1 MVFSDGRF
9 HWDVQFFCPM
19 QDWELESL
27 AFFMDIIYSTFVQGN
42 GLDQICWKPTKTRG
56 FEVRGYYHSQ
66 SPSNTISFPRK
77 MVWQAKVPSQ
87 VAFFPSSV
95 VLGKILTI
103 DNL

>member
-19 QDWELESL
+19 QDWELESI

-56 FEVRGYYHSQ
+56 FEVRGYYHSL
-66 SPSNTISFPRK
+66 SLANAISFPSK
-77 MVWQAKVPSQ
+77 MVWQEKFPSQ
-87 VAFFPSSV
+87 VTFFPWSAA
-95 VLGKILTI
+95 LGKIFFFYK
-103 DNL
+103 